1 MEQEDEPST
10 DLETRGEGMSSETL
24 PKAGLASSRSSQA
37 NEIPMLVGSLNDRLD
52 LYAKRLAIGSV
63 SIVFGAV
70 IFLLVAGGRMAS
82 QVDLLQATS
91 MSLAKRIVNMNSALE
106 TMSLFDQKFMLLD
119 QGNAE
124 LVKEFTSL
132 QATSEGNQSSVNAA
146 IGDLQST
153 LLKLNT
159 SNDAVVD
166 HSQKAL
172 ISAEEQA
179 ARLTLLAQR
188 VEGLENGFRAVET
201 LNAQV
206 ALLIQIEK
214 ENLKELFE
222 AQLALEKA
230 QLDYIEIIEP
240 EDVEEQDTG
249 LVVYPQ
255 PQG

>member
-10 DLETRGEGMSSETL
+10 DLETRGEGMSNETL

-124 LVKEFTSL
+124 LVQEVTSL
-132 QATSEGNQSSVNAA
+132 QATSEGNQSSVNEA
-146 IGDLQST
+146 IGELQST

-159 SNDAVVD
+159 SNNSVVNQ
-166 HSQKAL
+166 SQKAL
-172 ISAEEQA
+172 MSGEEQA
-179 ARLTLLAQR
+179 ARLTSLAQR

-214 ENLKELFE
+214 DNLKELFE

-230 QLDYIEIIEP
+230 QLDNIEIVEP
-240 EDVEEQDTG
+240 EDVVEQDTG